1 MEEIRDKVEHL
12 QELIEADDLDQLRA
26 WFEELRVQDI
36 ADLFSELDDDA
47 PFDTLFGLLEPE
59 RQVRTFAYLDLSL
72 QPAILEALSPHR
84 RKAIVG
90 ELDSD
95 DRAALIDELEEPQ
108 AEQLIADL
116 PHEEREDTREML
128 AYDEDSVGRLMN
140 TDFVAVRP
148 YWTIAEALDHIRSAN
163 ENGESVNRIYVTQL
177 EGKLLDALPLRDFIL
192 GRLDQPVRTL
202 GQQRE
207 PITVSPEADREEAVR
222 LIQRY
227 DLEALPVVDEDNV
240 LLGTVTVDDVM
251 DVAEEETTEDFHKLA
266 SVGSVDVSIRDA
278 SIWYLFR
285 RRAPWL
291 VLLVFA
297 NIFSGAVLA
306 HYEQTISAAIVL
318 LFFLPLLIGS
328 AGNAG
333 SQSSTL
339 MVRALATGDVSMRD
353 WFSLLLKEFGVALA
367 LGLALALAVAGLG
380 IWRGGVEIGIT
391 VALTMVI
398 AVMAGSLIG
407 MSLPFAFSKL
417 KLDPA
422 TASTPLITC
431 IADISGIVIYFGIAS
446 MILDLPG

>member
-1 MEEIRDKVEHL
+1 MEDIRDKVEHL
-12 QELIEADDLDQLRA
+12 QALIDQGEHEPLRA
-26 WFEELRVQDI
+26 WFEALRVQDI
-36 ADLFSELDDDA
+36 ALLMSELDGDA
-47 PFDTLFGLLEPE
+47 PFDTLFGLLDPE
-59 RQVRTFAYLDLSL
+59 RQVRTFAYIDLAL
-72 QPAILEALSPHR
+72 QPQILGSLSAAR
-84 RKAIVG
+84 RRAIVG

-95 DRAALIDELEEPQ
+95 DRAALFDELEAPQ
-108 AEQLIADL
+108 VEQLIADL
-116 PHEEREDTREML
+116 PAEEREDTREML
-128 AYDEDSVGRLMN
+128 AYDESSVGRLMN
-140 TDFVAVRP
+140 TDFVSVRP
-148 YWTIAEALDHIRSAN
+148 YWTIAEALAHIRAAN
-163 ENGESVNRIYVTQL
+163 EKGESVNRIYVTQP

-192 GRLDQPVRTL
+192 APLDQPVRTL
-202 GQQRE
+202 MKRE
-207 PITVSPEADREEAVR
+207 AVSIRPDADREEAVR

-227 DLEALPVVDEDNV
+227 DLEAMPVVDAEGV

-266 SVGSVDVSIRDA
+266 SVGSVDVSVRDA
-278 SIWYLFR
+278 SVWYLFR
-285 RRAPWL
+285 KRAPWL

-297 NIFSGAVLA
+297 NIFSGAALA
-306 HYEQTISAAIVL
+306 HYEETISQAIVL

-339 MVRALATGDVSMRD
+339 MVRALATGDVSVRD
-353 WFSLLLKEFGVALA
+353 WFSLLLKEFGVALV

-380 IWRGGVEIGIT
+380 VWRGGLAVGIT
-391 VALTMVI
+391 VALTMVV

-407 MSLPFAFSKL
+407 MSLPFAFSRL

-446 MILDLPG
+446 VILDLVP

>member
-1 MEEIRDKVEHL
+1 MDDIRDKADHL
-12 QELIEADDLDQLRA
+12 HTLIEAGDFAVLGH
-26 WFEELRVQDI
+26 WFETLRVQDI
-36 ADLFSELDDDA
+36 AALLSEMDTDA
-47 PFDTLFGLLEPE
+47 PFDAMFGVLDPD
-59 RQVRTFAYLDLSL
+59 RQVRTFAYLDLAL
-72 QPAILEALSPHR
+72 QPQILDTLSPEKR
-84 RKAIVG
+84 RAIVG

-95 DRAALIDELEEPQ
+95 DRAALIDEMTQPQ

-116 PHEEREDTREML
+116 PAEDREDTRELL

-140 TDFVAVRP
+140 TDFVSVRP
-148 YWTIAEALDHIRSAN
+148 YWSIAEALAHIRAAN
-163 ENGESVNRIYVTQL
+163 ENGEWVNRIYVTQP

-192 GRLDQPVRTL
+192 GGLDQPVRTL
-202 GQQRE
+202 MKRE
-207 PITVSPEADREEAVR
+207 AISIHPDADREEAVR

-227 DLEALPVVDEDNV
+227 DLEALPVVDDDGV
-240 LLGTVTVDDVM
+240 LLGTVTVDDSI

-266 SVGSVDVSIRDA
+266 SVGAVELSVRDA
-278 SIWYLFR
+278 SIGYMFGKR
-285 RRAPWL
+285 VPWL
-291 VLLVFA
+291 LMLVFA
-297 NIFSGAVLA
+297 NIFSGAALA
-306 HYEQTISAAIVL
+306 HYESTISSAIVL

-339 MVRALATGDVSMRD
+339 MVRALATGDVSLRD

-367 LGLALALAVAGLG
+367 LGLALAVAVAGLG
-380 IWRGGVEIGIT
+380 IWRGGLQIGIT

-446 MILDLPG
+446 LILDLPT

>member
-1 MEEIRDKVEHL
+1 MDDIRDKVDHL
-12 QELIEADDLDQLRA
+12 QVLIDADDFAELGT
-26 WFEELRVQDI
+26 WFETLRVQDL
-36 ADLFSELDDDA
+36 AALFSELEADA
-47 PFDTLFGLLEPE
+47 PFDQLFGLLDPD
-59 RQVRTFAYLDLSL
+59 RQVRTFAYLDLAL
-72 QPAILEALSPHR
+72 QPQILDALSPER
-84 RKAIVG
+84 RRSIVG

-95 DRAALIDELEEPQ
+95 DRAALIDELEAPQ
-108 AEQLIADL
+108 AEQLIAEL
-116 PHEEREDTREML
+116 PIEDREDTRELL

-140 TDFVAVRP
+140 TGFVSVRP
-148 YWTIAEALDHIRSAN
+148 YWTIAEALDHIRAAN
-163 ENGESVNRIYVTQL
+163 ENGEWVNRIYVTQP

-202 GQQRE
+202 MRRE
-207 PITVSPEADREEAVR
+207 AITIQPDADREDAVR

-227 DLEALPVVDEDNV
+227 DLEALPVVDADGV
-240 LLGTVTVDDVM
+240 LLGTVTVDDII
-251 DVAEEETTEDFHKLA
+251 DVAEEENTEDFHKLA
-266 SVGSVDVSIRDA
+266 SVGAVELSVRDA
-278 SIWYLFR
+278 STWYLFR
-285 RRAPWL
+285 KRVPWL

-297 NIFSGAVLA
+297 NIFSGAALA
-306 HYEQTISAAIVL
+306 HFEATISSALVL

-339 MVRALATGDVSMRD
+339 MVRALATGDVSLRD

-367 LGLALALAVAGLG
+367 LGLTLALAVSGLG
-380 IWRGGVEIGIT
+380 WWRGGLQVGIT
-391 VALTMVI
+391 VALTMVV

-446 MILDLPG
+446 LVLDLPGG

>member
-1 MEEIRDKVEHL
+1 MDDIRNLLEEL
-12 QELIEADDLDQLRA
+12 QGLIEAGDRHGLSGLL
-26 WFEELRVQDI
+26 EPLRVQDI
-36 ADLFSELDDDA
+36 AELFGELDSDA
-47 PFDTLFGLLEPE
+47 PFDMLFGLLDAD
-59 RQVRTFAYLDLSL
+59 RQARTFAYLDINL
-72 QPAILEALSPHR
+72 QPQILAAFSAER
-84 RKAIVG
+84 RRSIVG

-95 DRAALIDELEEPQ
+95 DLAALLDELEPPQ

-116 PHEEREDTREML
+116 PADEREDTRELL
-128 AYDEDSVGRLMN
+128 AYDEYSVGRLMN
-140 TDFVAVRP
+140 TDFVSVRP
-148 YWTIAEALDHIRSAN
+148 YWSIAEALEHIRAAN

-177 EGKLLDALPLRDFIL
+177 EGKLLDNLPLRAFIL
-192 GRLDQPVRTL
+192 GKLGEPVRTL
-202 GQQRE
+202 MRRE
-207 PITVSPEADREEAVR
+207 AISVRPDEHREEAVR
-222 LIQRY
+222 LIQHY
-227 DLEALPVVDEDNV
+227 DLEALPVVDEDGV

-251 DVAEEETTEDFHKLA
+251 DVAEEETTEDFHRLA
-266 SVGSVDVSIRDA
+266 SVGNVELSVRDA
-278 SIWYLFR
+278 SVFYLFR
-285 RRAPWL
+285 KRVPWL
-291 VLLVFA
+291 ILLVFA
-297 NIFSGAVLA
+297 NIFSGAALA
-306 HYEQTISAAIVL
+306 HYESTISSAIVL

-367 LGLALALAVAGLG
+367 LGLALGLAVAVLG
-380 IWRGGVEIGIT
+380 IWRGGAPIGLT
-391 VALTMVI
+391 VALTMVV

-446 MILDLPG
+446 LVLDLPG

>member
-1 MEEIRDKVEHL
+1 MDDIRDKVDRL
-12 QELIEADDLDQLRA
+12 QALIAADDFTELHT
-26 WFEELRVQDI
+26 WFDTLRVQDL
-36 ADLFSELDDDA
+36 AAMLSELDTDA
-47 PFDTLFGLLEPE
+47 PFDRLFELLDTD

-72 QPAILEALSPHR
+72 QPQILDALSPER
-84 RKAIVG
+84 QRAIVG
-90 ELDSD
+90 DLDSD

-108 AEQLIADL
+108 AEQFIADL
-116 PHEEREDTREML
+116 PAEEREDTRELL

-140 TDFVAVRP
+140 TDFVSVRP
-148 YWTIAEALDHIRSAN
+148 YWTIAEALDHIRAAN
-163 ENGESVNRIYVTQL
+163 ENGEWVNRIYVTQP

-202 GQQRE
+202 MKRE
-207 PITVSPEADREEAVR
+207 AISIRPEADREEAVR

-227 DLEALPVVDEDNV
+227 DLEALPVVDADGV
-240 LLGTVTVDDVM
+240 LLGTVTVDDSM
-251 DVAEEETTEDFHKLA
+251 DVAQEETTEDFHKLA
-266 SVGSVDVSIRDA
+266 SVGSVDQSIRDA
-278 SIWYLFR
+278 STWYLFSK
-285 RRAPWL
+285 RAPWL
-291 VLLVFA
+291 LMLVFA

-306 HYEQTISAAIVL
+306 HYESTISSAIVL

-339 MVRALATGDVSMRD
+339 MVRALATGDVSLRD
-353 WFSLLLKEFGVALA
+353 WFSLLLKEFAVALA

-380 IWRGGVEIGIT
+380 VWRGGLQIGLT
-391 VALTMVI
+391 VAMTMVI

-407 MSLPFAFSKL
+407 MSLPFLFSRL

-446 MILDLPG
+446 LVLDLPV